1 MRIIIFMCLLLSVK
15 FSNAQ
20 KQEVGKVL
28 GIDSL
33 KSKPGFYHIC
43 FELPTGVL
51 QVVGNCPKPV
61 KDSALVNEFF
71 LLTYAKDDHIYLKPI
86 KKIYNVK

>member
-1 MRIIIFMCLLLSVK
+1 MLTGILFTAIV
-15 FSNAQ
+15 SNSQ
-20 KQEVGKVL
+20 QQQIGKVL

-43 FELPTGVL
+43 FELETGVL

-71 LLTYAKDDHIYLKPI
+71 LLTYAKDDNHIYLKPI
-86 KKIYNVK
+86 KRIK